1 MTSLLSAQET
11 EIVLAS
17 PLFSHIQPQLL
28 PPLLT
33 QMKASRHSY
42 RQGDW
47 ILNEGDPCQAFGLIL
62 SGTVQVL
69 RDDFMGYRN
78 IINNLEPGDLFAESY
93 SLAAGQRLTVS
104 AMAATADTGI
114 LFLQQDFFTDR
125 DLMDSGGADS
135 ARVRANMTTILAA
148 KNLFLN
154 RNLSYLSQRSTRQKL
169 IAYLSDQARAC
180 GSRRFEIPFNRQEL
194 ADFLCVERSALSH
207 ELARMQQ
214 AGLLQTRRSYFE
226 LAEHLPESDS
236 PI

>member
-1 MTSLLSAQET
+1 MTSLLSAQESG
-11 EIVLAS
+11 IVLGS
-17 PLFSHIQPQLL
+17 PLFAHINPRQLPQ
-28 PPLLT
+28 LLT
-33 QMKASRHSY
+33 QMQASRRRY
-42 RQGDW
+42 NQGDW

-69 RDDFMGYRN
+69 RDDFMGYRS
-78 IINNLEPGDLFAESY
+78 IINNLESGDLFAESY
-93 SLAAGQRLTVS
+93 SLAPGRRLTVS
-104 AMAATADTGI
+104 AMAAAGETGI

-125 DLMDSGGADS
+125 EQISRGGQDS
-135 ARVRANMTTILAA
+135 AQVRANLTAILAT

-154 RNLSYLSQRSTRQKL
+154 RKLSYLSQRSTRQKL

-226 LAEHLPESDS
+226 LAEQLPETDS